1 MLPARAQDFGDEVS
15 EFLLAM
21 DSGTSPLV
29 GHQVML
35 NSNIQADESMLINAA
50 EAGRIELIAFVY
62 AENNLMS
69 FKYQPGD
76 QLWQPDSGEE
86 QAISL
91 DSLRQKATNA
101 SVLLMGVY
109 PGTAKRLAL
118 DYDQDGWMNR
128 SQ

>member
-1 MLPARAQDFGDEVS
+1 MS

-35 NSNIQADESMLINAA
+35 NSNIQADESLLINAA

-62 AENNLMS
+62 AEINLMS

-76 QLWQPDSGEE
+76 QLWQPNSGQE

-91 DSLRQKATNA
+91 DSLRQQATNA

-109 PGTAKRLAL
+109 PGTARRLAL
-118 DYDQDGWMNR
+118 DYDQDDWMNR